1 MVDEIKAAVTN
12 FILVVNFIQ
21 ALSWTWKKM
30 KKVSKKL
37 RKLSTSPQSKRK

>member
-21 ALSWTWKKM
+21 ALSWTWDKM
-30 KKVSKKL
+30 KMVNKKL
-37 RKLSTSPQSKRK
+37 RKLSNSRQSKRK